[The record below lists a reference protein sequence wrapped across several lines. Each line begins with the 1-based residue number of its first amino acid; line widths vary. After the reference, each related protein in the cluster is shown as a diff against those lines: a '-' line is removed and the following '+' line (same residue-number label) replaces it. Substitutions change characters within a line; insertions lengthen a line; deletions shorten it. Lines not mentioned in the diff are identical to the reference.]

1 MARHPTGRLAGR
13 KTRSMIQFVVYG
25 QPQPA
30 GSKRAFQHRHTG
42 RIIVTEDA
50 KRSRP
55 WKDHVAQAAGEHMN
69 GQTLLDGPLLLELQ
83 FIVPRPKG
91 HYGARGLRPSAPA
104 FPTTRPDVLKLARA
118 VEDALAGVC
127 YRDDAQIVTE
137 LLAKNYGEPA
147 RCIVRLSR
155 MYQRTLDANPG
166 KAA

>member
-1 MARHPTGRLAGR
+1 
-13 KTRSMIQFVVYG
+13 MIQFVVHG
-25 QPQPA
+25 QPAPA
-30 GSKRAFQHRHTG
+30 GSKRGFQRGG
-42 RIIVTEDA
+42 RVMVVDA
-50 KRSRP
+50 NPNSRA
-55 WKDHVAQAAGEHMN
+55 WKAVVLDAAAQHMN
-69 GQTLLDGPLLLELQ
+69 GQPLLDGPLLLELQ
-83 FIVPRPKG
+83 FIVPRPKSHFG
-91 HYGARGLRPSAPA
+91 TNGLRPSAPA

-155 MYQRTLDANPG
+155 MYKTTLDASPG

>member
-1 MARHPTGRLAGR
+1 
-13 KTRSMIQFVVYG
+13 MIQFVVYG
-25 QPQPA
+25 KPAPA
-30 GSKRAFQHRHTG
+30 GSKRGFQRGG
-42 RIIVTEDA
+42 RVMVVDA
-50 KRSRP
+50 NPNSRA
-55 WKDHVAQAAGEHMN
+55 WKAVVLDAAAQHMN
-69 GQTLLDGPLLLELQ
+69 GAPLLGGPLLLELQ
-83 FIVPRPKG
+83 FIIPRPKG

-137 LLAKNYGEPA
+137 LLSKNYGEPA

-155 MYQRTLDANPG
+155 MYQRTLESSPE